1 MAANGELAREG
12 GGGRADQG
20 KEEDVDDE
28 ATFFSLELALIT
40 GRQSSSIDGRDVEE
54 KGKEEDGNE
63 GIDGRQVAVAA
74 AGDAASVAVGMEVV
88 LGPAARLRAL
98 VRKLLK
104 PKSSRPA
111 ARRHPSGGRAP
122 AAVEERSRPFM
133 ASRAE
138 VQPPVVVTAEERRTS
153 TEAALK
159 YLSNKVPILAC
170 RRGVVAWTIDDG
182 PDDDTSPPPPPQHRP
197 HQAPA
202 AVLLPGR
209 KSRGGAGPQACKRH
223 LGTARSSVSV
233 AALPPP
239 TPPRRDDSL
248 LQAQDGV
255 ASAIAYCKR
264 SLTG

>member
-40 GRQSSSIDGRDVEE
+40 GRQSSTIDGHDVAK

-63 GIDGRQVAVAA
+63 GIDGREVDVAA
-74 AGDAASVAVGMEVV
+74 AGDAESVAVGMEVV

-170 RRGVVAWTIDDG
+170 RRGVVAWTIDDA
-182 PDDDTSPPPPPQHRP
+182 PDDDTSPPPPQHRP

-209 KSRGGAGPQACKRH
+209 KSRGGAGPQACKRR